1 MADDRCGV
9 EKSLETHRHVISSAT
24 RRTMLTVPFEEA
36 DATRE
41 LRFGASTLGSK
52 ETTEEEEDEEEER
65 DGRRGARRRRGGG
78 GGTAGG
84 GSGSGGTERTHARR
98 QEANARERSRMHGL
112 NSALE
117 SLRRVV
123 PCHSKT
129 QKLSKIETL
138 RLARNYI
145 RALSETLRAGTRP
158 DLLAFARTLCSGLSQ
173 PTTNLVAGCLQLN
186 APRFLA
192 DHGGGAGEAH
202 YDAAFGPTPIS
213 HAHHAGAVTGSMDG
227 AKPLRPFGYCS
238 SSSYEH
244 GGGFELSSCGPRL
257 EPPLSYDGIFSFRT
271 REHEAA
277 AAAAARAKDSQYTH
291 SGALTHFP
299 YELHLQQNFQSP
311 DELNT
316 SFHS

>member
-1 MADDRCGV
+1 
-9 EKSLETHRHVISSAT
+9 
-24 RRTMLTVPFEEA
+24 MLTVPFEEA
-36 DATRE
+36 HATRE
-41 LRFGASTLGSK
+41 LRFGASNVGSK
-52 ETTEEEEDEEEER
+52 ETTEEEEEDEEER
-65 DGRRGARRRRGGG
+65 DGRRGPRRRRGGG
-78 GGTAGG
+78 GGGAG
-84 GSGSGGTERTHARR
+84 GSGCTERSRARR
-98 QEANARERSRMHGL
+98 QEANARERTRMHGL
-112 NSALE
+112 NDALE

-186 APRFLA
+186 AARFLA

-202 YDAAFGPTPIS
+202 YDSAYGATPIG
-213 HAHHAGAVTGSMDG
+213 HAHHAGSSSGSVDS
-227 AKPLRPFGYCS
+227 AKPLRPYGYCS
-238 SSSYEH
+238 SSAYEH
-244 GGGFELSSCGPRL
+244 SGGYELSSCGPRL

-277 AAAAARAKDSQYTH
+277 TAAAAAAAAAAARAKDSQYTH

-299 YELHLQQNFQSP
+299 YELHLHQTFQSQ

-316 SFHS
+316 GFHS